1 MPLVTRPSTRSGAVN
16 FFIAIAVV
24 VTNAIS
30 VPAQNAS
37 EPEPWLQKEGD
48 WVDDRWSKTDIGW
61 FHSAVLALPG
71 SQVARGLAIRIGE
84 NGDAAVAYDLTT
96 VTLRASWTGGFL
108 KFDAGRYGLI
118 AGPKPAGELNLTTRP
133 APSWIGA
140 TVRWRGWHVN
150 GHRAVLDYEV
160 DGARV
165 LESPW
170 SIETNGVRILI
181 RQFEVAANARELR
194 LDCLIKPPGNATS
207 PVGRQGTLFEFD
219 DGKRAEVVAFAAPD
233 IQTGNL
239 YCFDAKSF
247 GALFYPA
254 TTPRQA
260 VLLHWSG
267 PSAQLPAAVTAM
279 KDLKPWRELQS
290 LVQPGPTRWHPL
302 TTRGQPGIGADAYVI
317 DTLTVP
323 HDNPWKALFFTSG
336 VDFLPNGDAAVC
348 TIHGDVWLVS
358 GIDAKLEKLTWRRYA
373 TGLNQPLG
381 LRVRDGNIFVL
392 GRDQITRLHDMN
404 GDGEADFY
412 ECFSQQIQTSTGG
425 HDYVAALEID
435 RAGNFYYAD
444 PKGVHRI
451 TPDGSKRETI
461 AAGWRNPNGMGVSPD
476 GRIITVAPQEGNW
489 TPSSSICEAR
499 PGGWYGYPGPRT
511 SAERPLG
518 YDAPLCWIPH
528 SVDNS
533 SGSQLWAPPGWG
545 PLSGQMLHFSFG
557 RCAWFT
563 TLREVVDGMPQGG
576 VVSLPG
582 RFLSGAMRGAFNPKD
597 GQLYVVGSRG
607 WQTSALRD
615 GCLQRV
621 RFTGK
626 KFHVPVELHAHAN
639 GLRITFSEPLDP
651 VAANDPGSYGV
662 SQWNYRYAEA
672 YGSKDWSVR
681 QPSRAGRDDV
691 DVKSARLLPDGRTV
705 FLEIPGLVPVMQMR
719 VRYSLRSAEGGP
731 VRSEFHNT
739 INRIGPAW
747 TLAASTP

>member
-1 MPLVTRPSTRSGAVN
+1 MPPEINSMPFVTRPSTGSGAVS
-16 FFIAIAVV
+16 FVTAIVV
-24 VTNAIS
+24 LLTLS
-30 VPAQNAS
+30 PPARAQGAA
-37 EPEPWLQKEGD
+37 EPDPTLQKEGD
-48 WVDDRWSKTDIGW
+48 WVDDRWSKTDLGW

-71 SQVARGLAIRIGE
+71 GQVARGLAVRVGE

-96 VTLRASWTGGFL
+96 ATLRASWTGGFL
-108 KFDAGRYGLI
+108 KFDPGRYGLI
-118 AGPKPAGELNLTTRP
+118 AGPKPAGEMRLTTRP
-133 APSWIGA
+133 APSWMGA

-150 GHRAVLDYEV
+150 GRRTVLDYEV

-170 SIETNGVRILI
+170 WIETNGVRILI
-181 RQFEVAANARELR
+181 RQFELGANAQELR
-194 LDCLIKPPGNATS
+194 LDCQPLGNATG

-219 DGKRAEVVAFAAPD
+219 DGQRAEVIAFASPD

-239 YCFDAKSF
+239 YCFDEKSF
-247 GALFYPA
+247 GALFYRG
-254 TTPRQA
+254 TTTRQA
-260 VLLHWSG
+260 ALLHWSG
-267 PSAQLPAAVTAM
+267 PSAQLRAAVSAM
-279 KDLKPWRELQS
+279 KELKPWRELQS
-290 LVQPGPTRWHPL
+290 LVQPGAARWQSL
-302 TTRGQPGIGADAYVI
+302 TTRGQPGLGTDAYVI

-336 VDFLPNGDAAVC
+336 VDFLPSGDAAVC

-358 GIDAKLEKLTWRRYA
+358 GIDEKLEKLTWRRFA

-381 LRVRDGNIFVL
+381 LRVRDGKIFVL
-392 GRDQITRLHDMN
+392 GRDQITRLHDLN

-412 ECFSQQIQTSTGG
+412 ECFSQQIQSSTGG
-425 HDYVAALEID
+425 HDYVAALETD
-435 RAGNFYYAD
+435 RAGNFYYSD

-451 TPDGSKRETI
+451 TPDGARRETI

-476 GRIITVAPQEGNW
+476 GKIITVAPQEGNW

-499 PGGWYGYPGPRT
+499 AGGWYGYPGRREA
-511 SAERPLG
+511 AERPLG

-533 SGSQLWAPPGWG
+533 SGSQLWAPSGWG
-545 PLSGQMLHFSFG
+545 PLGGQMLHFSFG
-557 RCAWFT
+557 RCTWFT
-563 TLREVVDGMPQGG
+563 TLREVVDGTPQGG
-576 VVSLPG
+576 VVPLPG
-582 RFLSGAMRGAFNPKD
+582 KFLSGAMRGAFNARD

-626 KFHVPVELHAHAN
+626 KFHVPVGLHAHAN

-651 VAANDPGSYGV
+651 VAASDPGSYGV

-681 QPSRAGRDDV
+681 EPGRAGRDDV
-691 DVKSARLLPDGRTV
+691 EVKSARLLPDGRTV
-705 FLEIPGLVPVMQMR
+705 FLEMPGLVPVMQMR

-739 INRIGPAW
+739 INRLGPPW
-747 TLAASTP
+747 QP

>member
-1 MPLVTRPSTRSGAVN
+1 MPFVTTRSAAIVAMQSAGVLALLFAGAPP
-16 FFIAIAVV
+16 
-24 VTNAIS
+24 

-37 EPEPWLQKEGD
+37 EPDPTLQKEGD
-48 WVDDRWSKTDIGW
+48 WVDDRWSKTDLGW

-71 SQVARGLAIRIGE
+71 GPVARGLALRVGE

-96 VTLRASWTGGFL
+96 ATLRASWAGGFL
-108 KFDAGRYGLI
+108 KFNPGRYGLM
-118 AGPKPAGELNLTTRP
+118 AAPKPAGELSLTTRP
-133 APSWIGA
+133 APSWLGA
-140 TVRWRGWHVN
+140 TVRWRGWHVH
-150 GHRAVLDYEV
+150 GHRVVLDYEV
-160 DGARV
+160 NGARV

-170 SIETNGVRILI
+170 LIETNGLRFLV
-181 RQFEVAANARELR
+181 RQFEVSSNAQELR
-194 LDCLIKPPGNATS
+194 LDFLLKSPGNPTGQ
-207 PVGRQGTLFEFD
+207 VGRQGTVFEFD
-219 DGKRAEVVAFAAPD
+219 DGKRAEAVAFAAPD

-239 YCFDAKSF
+239 YRFDTNSA
-247 GALFYPA
+247 GALFYRG
-254 TTPRQA
+254 TTPRQTA
-260 VLLHWSG
+260 LLHWSG
-267 PSAQLPAAVTAM
+267 PSTQLRAAVTAM
-279 KDLKPWRELQS
+279 KGLKPWRELQS
-290 LVQPGPTRWHPL
+290 LIQPGPARWQPI

-323 HDNPWKALFFTSG
+323 YGNPWKALFFTSG

-358 GIDAKLEKLTWRRYA
+358 GIDEKLEKLTWRRFA

-381 LRVRDGNIFVL
+381 LRVRDGKIFVL
-392 GRDQITRLHDMN
+392 GRDQITRLHDVN

-425 HDYVAALEID
+425 HDYVTALETD
-435 RAGNFYYAD
+435 RAGNFYYSD

-451 TPDGSKRETI
+451 TPDGSKGETI

-489 TPSSSICEAR
+489 TPSSSICEVR

-511 SAERPLG
+511 AAERPPG
-518 YDAPLCWIPH
+518 YDAPMCWIPH

-533 SGSQLWAPPGWG
+533 SGSQLWAPPDWG
-545 PLSGQMLHFSFG
+545 PLGGQMLHLSFG
-557 RCAWFT
+557 RCTWFT
-563 TLREVVDGMPQGG
+563 ILREVVDGTPQGG
-576 VVSLPG
+576 IAPLPG
-582 RFLSGAMRGAFNPKD
+582 RFLSGVMRGAFSPHD

-621 RFTGK
+621 RYTGK
-626 KFHVPVELHAHAN
+626 KLLVPVELHAHTN
-639 GLRITFSEPLDP
+639 GLRLTFSEGLDR
-651 VAANDPGSYGV
+651 AAATDPGSYGV
-662 SQWNYRYAEA
+662 SQWNYRYAET

-681 QPSRAGRDDV
+681 EPDRAGRDEL

-739 INRIGPAW
+739 INRLGPAW
-747 TLAASTP
+747 QP